1 MTQLQQQFISVANEY
16 ARQFGKIIGYNKE
29 FWSSIIDGHH
39 ACFGDNY
46 FFSLEE
52 MQLVVDYIDK
62 WVRCYG
68 SREKVGDAVTEW
80 FDYFTDID
88 HFEKRCIDGH
98 PSINLYSW
106 LKGARPSLTN
116 KTKKS

>member
-1 MTQLQQQFISVANEY
+1 MTQLQSQFIAVANEY
-16 ARQFGKIIGYNKE
+16 ARQFSQIIGYNRE
-29 FWSSIIDGHH
+29 FWVGPFDGHH

-52 MQLVVDYIDK
+52 MSIVVDLIDK
-62 WVRCYG
+62 WVKNYG

-80 FDYFTDID
+80 FDYYTDID
-88 HFEKRCIDGH
+88 HFEERCPNGF
-98 PSINLYSW
+98 PSINLFSW